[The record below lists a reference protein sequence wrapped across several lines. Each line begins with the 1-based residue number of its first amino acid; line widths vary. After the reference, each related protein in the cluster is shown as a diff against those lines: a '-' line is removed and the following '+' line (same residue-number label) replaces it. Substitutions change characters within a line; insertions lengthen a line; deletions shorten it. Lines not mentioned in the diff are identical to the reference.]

1 MLEEDALIARVCHDL
16 ITPCNAISLGIEA
29 YEFSEDKSL
38 LSSIKE
44 SAGKANTILKFV
56 RELFITRDPDYSYP
70 VSFLSK
76 LASEFLETY
85 NIRVNFTTN
94 CQNFDPS
101 LSRIILFNST
111 ILKELMPMG
120 GKAQFN
126 ISNECVSIIYSG
138 NSIGKLDTVLPTEL
152 TYKNIFRF
160 KLLELLKTS
169 GFSVNFSM
177 EKGEG
182 HITEKRN

>member
-1 MLEEDALIARVCHDL
+1 MLEEDALIARVYHDL

-38 LSSIKE
+38 LASIKD

-76 LASEFLETY
+76 LASEFLEIH
-85 NIRVNFTTN
+85 NINSSFTTD
-94 CQNFDPS
+94 CQNFDP
-101 LSRIILFNST
+101 LLGRIILFNST

-126 ISNECVSIIYSG
+126 VSNECVDIIYSG
-138 NSIGKLDTVLPTEL
+138 NNIAKLDTLLPAEL
-152 TYKNIFRF
+152 TYRNIFRF

-169 GFSVNFSM
+169 GFSVFFSM
-177 EKGEG
+177 GKGEG